1 MSIRQLLRLA
11 YFALIFPPVPFPA
24 AAEDLTNSIRVFL
37 QQRAEVEKPGGIVV
51 GLVDEHGSSIVS
63 WGKLENGTGRPVA
76 GDTLFSI
83 GSVTKTFTA
92 LLLQDMIARGEMKL
106 HDPVAKYLPQSV
118 KMPTRNG
125 KEITLRQLV
134 IHTSGLPANPDN
146 LGPSWADYRAD
157 QLYAFLS
164 GYKLR
169 HDPGAR
175 YHYSNLGASLL
186 GHVIALKAGTN
197 YESLVVDRICR
208 PLRMNDTLI
217 TLTPELKARF
227 VGPDDNR
234 SPVFYAQGGLR
245 STANDLLKY
254 VSAMLGLT
262 RTSLTPLIEKTHEV
276 HDQSGAPTQNL
287 SSWFVVSDPQ
297 GRKFVLHDGDA
308 GACSSFVVFDESRRR
323 GVVVLCSPGD
333 ANGVADIG
341 RVLIESEW
349 QGDGRPKATNVSTQ
363 VYAAYV
369 GQYQRSGVANTPSL
383 PGIGIRLEGGR
394 IIAQATGPRS
404 WPMRALLPGVEGE
417 LLPES
422 ETRLFGRLSGI
433 PITFSRDARD
443 KVSGLTVQFGSD
455 IFHYEKISDQP
466 PNPPEPP
473 KRRVA
478 IRLDTKLLDVCVG
491 HYEFLTNGMKLT
503 LRRDGDKLV
512 SQAWVED
519 DTDGPVDVFPESE
532 TEFFDRFGNQWT
544 FIKNDKREVTTVILH
559 GANFPG
565 WQGKKMSDPSQR
577 RM

>member
-1 MSIRQLLRLA
+1 
-11 YFALIFPPVPFPA
+11 
-24 AAEDLTNSIRVFL
+24 
-37 QQRAEVEKPGGIVV
+37 
-51 GLVDEHGSSIVS
+51 
-63 WGKLENGTGRPVA
+63 
-76 GDTLFSI
+76 
-83 GSVTKTFTA
+83 
-92 LLLQDMIARGEMKL
+92 
-106 HDPVAKYLPQSV
+106 
-118 KMPTRNG
+118 
-125 KEITLRQLV
+125 
-134 IHTSGLPANPDN
+134 
-146 LGPSWADYRAD
+146 
-157 QLYAFLS
+157 
-164 GYKLR
+164 
-169 HDPGAR
+169 
-175 YHYSNLGASLL
+175 
-186 GHVIALKAGTN
+186 
-197 YESLVVDRICR
+197 
-208 PLRMNDTLI
+208 MNDTLI

-323 GVVVLCSPGD
+323 GVVILCSPGD

-369 GQYQRSGVANTPSL
+369 GQYQRSGVANTRSL
-383 PGIGIRLEGGR
+383 PDIGIRPEGGR

-404 WPMRALLPGVEGE
+404 WPMRALLPGIEGE

-455 IFHYEKISDQP
+455 LFHYEKISDQP

-478 IRLDTKLLDVCVG
+478 IQLDTKLLDVCVSY
-491 HYEFLTNGMKLT
+491 YEFLTNGMKLT

-519 DTDGPVDVFPESE
+519 DTDGPVEVFPESE

-565 WQGKKMSDPSQR
+565 WQGKKMSDPSQ
-577 RM
+577 